1 MSKLSLKTPCI
12 GLCST
17 VYGDAVCRGCKR
29 YDYEIIDWN
38 TYTEEQKL
46 AVWHRLA
53 ELLETVMSNKMVI
66 IDSSLLKEKLIK
78 HSIRFNK
85 WQSPHYWAYLLLAKG
100 SRQIKSIDAY
110 GLKLL
115 APFDELPLWQLR
127 EQIDIEYF
135 SLSTAHYPQQL

>member
-1 MSKLSLKTPCI
+1 MSKLPLKTPCI

-38 TYTEEQKL
+38 TYTEEQKQ
-46 AVWHRLA
+46 AVWHRL
-53 ELLETVMSNKMVI
+53 EDLLQEVMGNKLVI
-66 IDSSLLKEKLIK
+66 IDTSLLKEKLVK

-85 WQSPHYWAYLLLAKG
+85 GQSPYYWAYLLLAKG
-100 SRQIKSIDAY
+100 SRQIKNIDAY

-115 APFDELPLWQLR
+115 SPFDQLPLWQLR

-135 SLSTAHYPQQL
+135 SLSSTHYPK